1 MKSLSRVRLLATPW
15 AAVYQAPLSMG
26 FSRQEYW
33 SGVPLPSPVMANM
46 FMYIWVLQ
54 ILKNEKKKM
63 NSIQAGKHLCQNN
76 VKLNKQCVMRAVITC
91 SMVMLGHAVCR
102 LVCLSAIINLSVYFA
117 S

>member
-1 MKSLSRVRLLATPW
+1 
-15 AAVYQAPLSMG
+15 
-26 FSRQEYW
+26 
-33 SGVPLPSPVMANM
+33 
-46 FMYIWVLQ
+46 
-54 ILKNEKKKM
+54 M